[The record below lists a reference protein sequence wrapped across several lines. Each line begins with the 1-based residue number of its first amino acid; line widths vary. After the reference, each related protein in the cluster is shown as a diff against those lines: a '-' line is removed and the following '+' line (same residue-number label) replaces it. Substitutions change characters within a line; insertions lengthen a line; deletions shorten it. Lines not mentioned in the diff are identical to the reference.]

1 MFDLKFYYCTHCG
14 NIAIKAV
21 DKAPALKCCG
31 EDMVELVAGS
41 VDAATE
47 KHVPVIEQDGS
58 VVTVTVGEVEHPMEE
73 DHFIQFI
80 CLDTTAGYQFCK
92 LEPGMKPQAT
102 FALADGV
109 EAKAAYEH
117 CNKHGLW
124 AAQA

>member
-21 DKAPALKCCG
+21 DNGPALKCCG

-47 KHVPVIEQDGS
+47 KHVPVVERDGA
-58 VVTVTVGEVEHPMEE
+58 VVKVTVGEVEHPMEE

-80 CLDTTAGYQFCK
+80 CLDTTAGYQVRA
-92 LEPGMKPQAT
+92 LEPGDKPQAV

-109 EAKAAYEH
+109 EPKAAYEH